1 MAIPDRAS
9 LAPTATRIFSGVG
22 RVSAFDYQD
31 YMDRYHPDDPTN
43 PEMCYLGLQ
52 YMTEEPEG
60 THAKI
65 ARALWTPK
73 QGEENQ
79 SDPITI
85 AAAAIAAAMLGI
97 GAATLMA
104 IRKQEKAGA

>member
-1 MAIPDRAS
+1 M
-9 LAPTATRIFSGVG
+9 FSGIG

-73 QGEENQ
+73 DDAEKHT
-79 SDPITI
+79 DPATI
-85 AAAAIAAAMLGI
+85 AAAAIALAMAGI
-97 GAATLMA
+97 GAATLIA
-104 IRKQEKAGA
+104 ARKQTGKAGA